1 MRRSLRDSIVG
12 FSLLGGI
19 LIFTFFSFWLRG
31 VRLSSKNWYLFA
43 EFNNASG
50 LSKKSPVTYRGILV
64 GSIEDI
70 LFTNES
76 IKAKI
81 VLNNPEIILPK
92 PAFARVVTNSFLGGD
107 VQVAL
112 ETSEKIISKNI
123 AKPTSEKCDAK
134 LIICQGDTITGKQ
147 LSSLS
152 NITNRLSQILKVSN
166 QENLIENI
174 VASIDQ
180 FDKTQ
185 ENLDELI
192 YLSKQ
197 EILRIKPL
205 INEITIAADHL
216 NNILSTIDDKET
228 LNDIKLTI
236 NSARSISSKI
246 DDISDDFIKLKE
258 DKELIK
264 SIRDLTIGLSKFLN
278 EIYP

>member
-31 VRLSSKNWYLFA
+31 VKLSSKNWHLFA

-112 ETSEKIISKNI
+112 EASEKAIPKNVE
-123 AKPTSEKCDAK
+123 KPTSEKCDTK
-134 LIICQGDTITGKQ
+134 LIICQGETITGKQ

-152 NITNRLSQILKVSN
+152 NITNRISQILKETN

-174 VASIDQ
+174 VNSIDQ
-180 FDKTQ
+180 FDRTQ

-192 YLSKQ
+192 YLSRK
-197 EILRIKPL
+197 EIVRIEPL
-205 INEITIAADHL
+205 ITEITTAAKHL

-236 NSARSISSKI
+236 KASKSISSKI
-246 DDISDDFIKLKE
+246 DDMSDDFEKLTK
-258 DKELIK
+258 DKELTK

>member
-19 LIFTFFSFWLRG
+19 VVFAFFSFWLRG
-31 VRLSSKNWYLFA
+31 VRINSKNWHLFA

-70 LFTNES
+70 VFTNES

-81 VLNNPEIILPK
+81 VLNDPNVILTR

-112 ETSEKIISKNI
+112 ETSEKTIPKNI
-123 AKPTSEKCDAK
+123 AKPTSEKCDSK
-134 LIICQGDTITGKQ
+134 LIICQGNTITGKQ

-152 NITNRLSQILKVSN
+152 SITNRISQLLKESN

-174 VASIDQ
+174 VNSIDQ
-180 FDKTQ
+180 FDRTQ

-197 EILRIKPL
+197 EILRVEPL
-205 INEITIAADHL
+205 IKEITIAANHL
-216 NNILSTIDDKET
+216 NNILSNLDDEETI
-228 LNDIKLTI
+228 NDIKLTI
-236 NSARSISSKI
+236 NAVRSITGKM
-246 DDISDDFIKLKE
+246 DGLSDDFEKITK
-258 DKELIK
+258 DKELTK

>member
-12 FSLLGGI
+12 FSLLGG
-19 LIFTFFSFWLRG
+19 LLVFTFFSFWLRG
-31 VRLSSKNWYLFA
+31 VKLSSKNWYLFA

-81 VLNNPEIILPK
+81 VLNNPDIILPK

-112 ETSEKIISKNI
+112 ETSEKTIPKNTVK
-123 AKPTSEKCDAK
+123 ATSEKCNSN

-152 NITNRLSQILKVSN
+152 NITNRINQLLKESN
-166 QENLIENI
+166 QENLIEN
-174 VASIDQ
+174 VVNSIDQ

-197 EILRIKPL
+197 EIIRVKPL
-205 INEITIAADHL
+205 IKEVTIAAGHL
-216 NNILSTIDDKET
+216 NNILSTINDEET
-228 LNDIKLTI
+228 LKDIKLTI
-236 NSARSISSKI
+236 EAAESISGKI
-246 DDISDDFIKLKE
+246 DKMSDDFEQLMQ
-258 DKELIK
+258 DKELTK

>member
-31 VRLSSKNWYLFA
+31 VKLSKKNWHLFA

-64 GSIEDI
+64 GSVEDI
-70 LFTNES
+70 FFTNES
-76 IKAKI
+76 IQAKI
-81 VLNNPEIILPK
+81 VLNDPAIILPK
-92 PAFARVVTNSFLGGD
+92 PAFAKVTTNSFLGGD

-112 ETSEKIISKNI
+112 ETSEKTIPKNI
-123 AKPTSEKCDAK
+123 ETPTSEECNSK
-134 LIICQGDTITGKQ
+134 LIICKGDIIPGKQ

-152 NITNRLSQILKVSN
+152 NVTNRISQFLKESN

-174 VASIDQ
+174 VKSIDQ

-192 YLSKQ
+192 YLSKK
-197 EILRIKPL
+197 EVLRVKPL
-205 INEITIAADHL
+205 IKEITIAANNL
-216 NNILSTIDDKET
+216 NDILSTINDKET
-228 LNDIKLTI
+228 LSDIKSTI
-236 NSARSISSKI
+236 NAARSISRKI
-246 DDISDDFIKLKE
+246 DDMSDDFEKLTK
-258 DKELIK
+258 DKELTK

>member
-19 LIFTFFSFWLRG
+19 LIFTSFSFWLRG

-70 LFTNES
+70 IFTNES

-81 VLNNPEIILPK
+81 VLNNSEIILPK

-112 ETSEKIISKNI
+112 ETSDREIPKNI
-123 AKPTSEKCDAK
+123 AKPTSENCNTK
-134 LIICQGDTITGKQ
+134 LIICQGDIVTGKQ

-152 NITNRLSQILKVSN
+152 NITTRISQLLKESN

-174 VASIDQ
+174 VNSIDQ

-197 EILRIKPL
+197 EILRVKPL
-205 INEITIAADHL
+205 IKEFTVAANHL
-216 NNILSTIDDKET
+216 NNILSTIDDKKT

-236 NSARSISSKI
+236 NAVSSISSKI
-246 DDISDDFIKLKE
+246 DDMSDDFEKLTK
-258 DKELIK
+258 DKELTK

>member
-19 LIFTFFSFWLRG
+19 LIFTFISFWLRG
-31 VRLSSKNWYLFA
+31 VKLTRNNWHLFA

-70 LFTNES
+70 FFTNES
-76 IKAKI
+76 IQAKI
-81 VLNNPEIILPK
+81 VLNNPDIILTRPT
-92 PAFARVVTNSFLGGD
+92 FARVVTNSFLGGD

-112 ETSEKIISKNI
+112 ETSEKTIPKNI
-123 AKPTSEKCDAK
+123 AKPTSEKCNSQ
-134 LIICQGDTITGKQ
+134 LIICKGDTITGKQ

-152 NITNRLSQILKVSN
+152 NVANRISQFLKESN

-174 VASIDQ
+174 VNSMDQ

-197 EILRIKPL
+197 EILRVKPL
-205 INEITIAADHL
+205 IKEITIAANSL
-216 NNILSTIDDKET
+216 NDILSTINDKET

-236 NSARSISSKI
+236 NSARSIASKM
-246 DDISDDFIKLKE
+246 DDLSGDFEKLAK
-258 DKELIK
+258 DKELTK

>member
-12 FSLLGGI
+12 FSLLGG
-19 LIFTFFSFWLRG
+19 LLVFTFFSFWLRG
-31 VRLSSKNWYLFA
+31 VKLSSKNWYLFA

-50 LSKKSPVTYRGILV
+50 LSKKSPVTFRGILV

-81 VLNNPEIILPK
+81 VLNNPDIILPK

-112 ETSEKIISKNI
+112 ETSEKIIPKNT
-123 AKPTSEKCDAK
+123 AKAISEKCDSE
-134 LIICQGDTITGKQ
+134 LIICQGDTITGKK

-152 NITNRLSQILKVSN
+152 NITNRINQLLKESN

-174 VASIDQ
+174 IKSIDQ
-180 FDKTQ
+180 FDTTQ

-197 EILRIKPL
+197 EIIRVKPL
-205 INEITIAADHL
+205 VKEVTIAAGHL
-216 NNILSTIDDKET
+216 NNILSTINDEKT
-228 LNDIKLTI
+228 LKDFKLTI
-236 NSARSISSKI
+236 EAAESISGKF
-246 DDISDDFIKLKE
+246 DNMSDDFEQLMK
-258 DKELIK
+258 DKQLTK
-264 SIRDLTIGLSKFLN
+264 SIRDLIIGLSKFLN

>member
-19 LIFTFFSFWLRG
+19 LTFTFFSFWLRG
-31 VRLSSKNWYLFA
+31 VKLSSKNWHLYA

-76 IKAKI
+76 IQAKI
-81 VLNNPEIILPK
+81 ILNNNDIILPK
-92 PAFARVVTNSFLGGD
+92 PAFAKVVTNSFLGGD

-112 ETSEKIISKNI
+112 ETSEKKIPQNI

-134 LIICQGDTITGKQ
+134 LIVCEGDIITGKQ

-152 NITNRLSQILKVSN
+152 NITNKLSQLLKVSN

-174 VASIDQ
+174 VNSIDQ

-192 YLSKQ
+192 FLSKQ
-197 EILRIKPL
+197 EILRVKPL
-205 INEITIAADHL
+205 IKEITIAANHL
-216 NNILSTIDDKET
+216 NNILSTFDDEET
-228 LNDIKLTI
+228 LNDIKLTL
-236 NSARSISSKI
+236 NAAKSISSKLV
-246 DDISDDFIKLKE
+246 DMSDDFEKLTN
-258 DKELIK
+258 DKELTK
-264 SIRDLTIGLSKFLN
+264 SIRDLTIGLSKFFN